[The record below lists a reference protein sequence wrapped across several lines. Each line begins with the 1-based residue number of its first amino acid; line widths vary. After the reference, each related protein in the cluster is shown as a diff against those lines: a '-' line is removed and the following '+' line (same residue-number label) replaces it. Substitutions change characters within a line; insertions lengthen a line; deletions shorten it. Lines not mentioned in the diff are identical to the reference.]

1 MERSKTASYLGF
13 ARRCGKLTLGV
24 GGVGTLK
31 RGVFL
36 LVADSSVAKN
46 SKKEIEKLQKK
57 FACPLL
63 YTENLGEMVG
73 KEICMLAA
81 VRDEGLANAI
91 VKEHSDERT

>member
-36 LVADSSVAKN
+36 LVADGSVAKN
-46 SKKEIEKLQKK
+46 SRKEIEKLQKK
-57 FACPLL
+57 FSCPLL
-63 YTENLGEMVG
+63 FVENLGDMVG
-73 KEICMLAA
+73 KDDCKLAA
-81 VRDEGLANAI
+81 VRDENLAKAI
-91 VKEHSDERT
+91 ADENF